1 MWRGTET
8 TRTAAWWGAP
18 ESLRALSARKRT
30 HYRTQTR
37 QGPRHTLAT
46 QLIQRLRT
54 LDTREKLPL
63 AMTSHIPEPSP
74 AAPAPTVTG
83 QEPTKRVVIRFAG
96 DSGDGMQLT
105 GDRFTAESALQGN
118 DLATLPNFPAEI
130 RAPQGT
136 LHGVSSFQ
144 IQFAD
149 HDVFTPG
156 SAPDVLVAMN
166 PAAFKA
172 NIGDVKPGG
181 VVIANSSDFTPRNLR
196 KVGYETTPL
205 DDAAITETYTVHA
218 VELTGLTVTAVEHL
232 DLGRKDAERAK
243 NMFALG
249 LVSWMYSRSLASTE
263 AFLAAKFAKNPTV
276 LDANMAAL
284 KAGWAYGE
292 TTETFAHQ
300 YVVAPAPSPTGTYRN
315 ITGNTA
321 LAYGLVAAA
330 HQAGLP
336 LALGSYPITP
346 ASDILHTL
354 ARLKHFGVY
363 TMQAEDEIAAA
374 GMALG
379 ASYGGALGVTSTS
392 GPGLSLKMETIALG
406 ISLELPL
413 VVVNV
418 QRGGPSTGLPTKT
431 EQADLLQSLFGRNG
445 EAPVPVIAA
454 QSPSDCFD
462 AALDAARIAVTYR
475 TPVILLSDGYIAN
488 GSEPWR
494 IPAVASLPTFS
505 PDFAD
510 ASHDDAYYRGPDG
523 EFWPFART
531 PDTLARPWALPGT
544 AGLEHRIGGI
554 EKANLTGDI
563 SYDPDNHH
571 LMVTTRAAKI
581 SGITVPDVE
590 VDDPTGDAKVLVI
603 GWGSTHG
610 PIAAATRR
618 VRETGRRVARTH
630 VRHLNPLPAN
640 LGDVVRHYRTVVVP
654 EMNLGQFRTI
664 LRATYLV
671 DAQGFNQVRGL
682 PFDPAELAGELA
694 AHVDATTATSQAPTP
709 QTATTKAPA

>member
-1 MWRGTET
+1 
-8 TRTAAWWGAP
+8 
-18 ESLRALSARKRT
+18 
-30 HYRTQTR
+30 
-37 QGPRHTLAT
+37 
-46 QLIQRLRT
+46 
-54 LDTREKLPL
+54 
-63 AMTSHIPEPSP
+63 MTSHNLEPSP
-74 AAPAPTVTG
+74 AAPAPTTAG
-83 QEPTKRVVIRFAG
+83 QAPTKRVVIRFAG

-181 VVIANSSDFTPRNLR
+181 VVIANSSDFTARNLR
-196 KVGYETTPL
+196 KVGYAASPL
-205 DDAAITETYTVHA
+205 EDPAVTDTYTIHA
-218 VELTGLTVTAVEHL
+218 VELTGLTVGAVDHL
-232 DLGRKDAERAK
+232 ELGRKDAERAK

-263 AFLAAKFAKNPTV
+263 AFLAAKFGKNPTV
-276 LDANMAAL
+276 LAANMAAL

-300 YVVAPAPSPTGTYRN
+300 YVVAPAPAPAGTYRN

-330 HQAGLP
+330 RQAGLP

-445 EAPVPVIAA
+445 EAPLPVVAA
-454 QSPSDCFD
+454 QSPSDCFA
-462 AALDAARIAVTYR
+462 AALEAAQMAVTYR
-475 TPVILLSDGYIAN
+475 TPVIVLSDGYIAN

-494 IPAVASLPTFS
+494 IPDVAALPSIS
-505 PDFAD
+505 PDFAVAD
-510 ASHDDAYYRGPDG
+510 CPEAFYRGPDG
-523 EFWPFART
+523 EFWPFARSG
-531 PDTLARPWALPGT
+531 DTLARPWALPGQ

-554 EKANLTGDI
+554 EKAHLTGDI

-571 LMVTTRAAKI
+571 FMVATRAAKVA
-581 SGITVPDVE
+581 GITVPDVE
-590 VDDPTGDAKVLVI
+590 VDDPTGDAEVLVI

-610 PIAAATRR
+610 PIAAAARR
-618 VRETGRRVARTH
+618 VRESGRRVARVH
-630 VRHLNPLPAN
+630 VRHMNPLPAN
-640 LGDVVRHYRTVVVP
+640 LGDVVRRYRTVVVP
-654 EMNLGQFRTI
+654 EMNLGQFCTI

-671 DAQGFNQVRGL
+671 DAQGVNQVRGL
-682 PFDPAELAGELA
+682 PFDPAELAAELTA
-694 AHVDATTATSQAPTP
+694 QIDATAGAPNSPTV
-709 QTATTKAPA
+709 TTKASV